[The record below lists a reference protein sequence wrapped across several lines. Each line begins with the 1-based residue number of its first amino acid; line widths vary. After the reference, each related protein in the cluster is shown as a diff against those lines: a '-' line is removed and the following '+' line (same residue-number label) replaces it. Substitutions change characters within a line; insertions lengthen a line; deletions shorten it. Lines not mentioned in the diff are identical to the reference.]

1 MAAADGE
8 RPNPVAPGDEVG
20 GGRWLEHEG
29 GTADR
34 FEGKQEHET
43 HRGGLATAMTAPGRF
58 QGGPRGVES
67 PGATN
72 GVAART
78 EAWWSSTHGGFGSM
92 AWKGDHGVMLDDQG
106 MREKLEA
113 MELSRRFV
121 VVVEA
126 LSRWRNNPAAWSL
139 LAAAGAALQRVVNT
153 ERQGKRAAVAVVCSS
168 QLASQQA
175 SKQPQQQSKAAAAAK
190 QSKLHKQQQRTRNGR
205 RSQ

>member
-1 MAAADGE
+1 
-8 RPNPVAPGDEVG
+8 
-20 GGRWLEHEG
+20 
-29 GTADR
+29 
-34 FEGKQEHET
+34 
-43 HRGGLATAMTAPGRF
+43 MTARGRF

-67 PGATN
+67 LGATN
-72 GVAART
+72 GVAARS
-78 EAWWSSTHGGFGSM
+78 EAWWSSTHGGFSSM
-92 AWKGDHGVMLDDQG
+92 AWKGDHGVMLDDRG
-106 MREKLEA
+106 MREQLEA

-175 SKQPQQQSKAAAAAK
+175 TAAAK
-190 QSKLHKQQQRTRNGR
+190 QSGSGSKAEQVAQAAAAD
-205 RSQ
+205 